1 MGNKIITEKDFW
13 ICTGGTTP
21 AQLQSTQL
29 SAKKDSGH
37 KYITV
42 ADTAT
47 SSWIDFGCRKL
58 MWIMAIL
65 AAVIVVAVVA
75 TGGAA
80 LGVLIAAGAIA
91 GAAGAAFGAVVG
103 ALICGQKAAAA
114 RKWLSSKPDMIIQGR
129 RAITG
134 DDQMKCMLFGETI
147 AFAPQIKNWWQ
158 AVSLGASNYLGGI
171 LEGAMYGAAI
181 GAAGGVISG
190 GPAVLGQFGVSNV
203 AANWLATWGGWGLGL
218 RGLVTTQSVLGAYG
232 NTGQVTADDV
242 VTKGIFGMETGTL
255 HSAQNILS
263 GNGTMTDLIGVG
275 LWFIPAHGGS
285 KETRETRTRNE
296 EARNEEARDE
306 EARNEENPQSRGNE
320 SEAPRQEG
328 EFDAFEEGR
337 DLGNNRVGSLGEQAV
352 IDRLT
357 AEGYTEILQIQNNS
371 GHGVDIIA
379 RNPLTGEVKAVE
391 VKANQSRLSEDQAE
405 GGEWYVEDRL
415 RRAAN
420 GERGYG
426 VPPNP
431 PELPTNARTAQQ
443 WIEDAPR
450 VDYEV
455 HRVDVDRVTGEAG
468 SIDVSPWD
476 PVNPDPVDPPVDPP
490 VAPPE

>member
-1 MGNKIITEKDFW
+1 
-13 ICTGGTTP
+13 
-21 AQLQSTQL
+21 
-29 SAKKDSGH
+29 
-37 KYITV
+37 
-42 ADTAT
+42 
-47 SSWIDFGCRKL
+47 
-58 MWIMAIL
+58 
-65 AAVIVVAVVA
+65 
-75 TGGAA
+75 
-80 LGVLIAAGAIA
+80 
-91 GAAGAAFGAVVG
+91 
-103 ALICGQKAAAA
+103 
-114 RKWLSSKPDMIIQGR
+114 
-129 RAITG
+129 
-134 DDQMKCMLFGETI
+134 
-147 AFAPQIKNWWQ
+147 
-158 AVSLGASNYLGGI
+158 
-171 LEGAMYGAAI
+171 
-181 GAAGGVISG
+181 
-190 GPAVLGQFGVSNV
+190 V

-352 IDRLT
+352 VDRLT

-455 HRVDVDRVTGEAG
+455 HRVDVDRVTGDVG

-476 PVNPDPVDPPVDPP
+476 PVNPDPVDPT